1 MQSGEMCYVEYA
13 GFPGVVHG
21 RLLLALVEHQDWIIL
36 TPDRDVYCESM
47 DPANPDL
54 SLFFH
59 IPDGSLP
66 PGVPPIQIYS
76 FGGMAANEYAQLMV
90 EGRRE
95 RDAEMAR
102 RGLAGPPGAPGAVA
116 AVAGV
121 AVPPGDDDEEIWVL
135 AEMLPG
141 HQIGEVVARDPGAP
155 TEDSRCLIKLRDSS
169 NVEHVVLAAKVRRG
183 ELDVFCEGRIKL
195 ARESISCAGDDRQ
208 AADDV
213 RTLSIQYGANG
224 ERSRS
229 FRRSVEEMQ
238 LVEFDD
244 YPFTLRTCQDYLKAV
259 AGIGECCYAQHL
271 AWVQQSKIPEGDRA
285 IYEDEVLSKVV
296 DTAIRY
302 DGLNIVNLA
311 SFEMIVRRK
320 QLLAEAHV
328 ANPGAPSY
336 EAADYFM
343 GQKYRPGG
351 GIVVPALT
359 QQVAQQ
365 MHEESQVMKEKRK
378 LLQAKGAGRKGKN
391 PQPSQDTSGGG
402 AKK

>member
-1 MQSGEMCYVEYA
+1 M
-13 GFPGVVHG
+13 
-21 RLLLALVEHQDWIIL
+21 
-36 TPDRDVYCESM
+36 TPDRDIYCESM

-76 FGGMAANEYAQLMV
+76 FGGMTANEYAQFMV

-95 RDAEMAR
+95 RDAELAR
-102 RGLAGPPGAPGAVA
+102 RGLAGPPVAPIAVA
-116 AVAGV
+116 AGV
-121 AVPPGDDDEEIWVL
+121 GDDDEEIWVL
-135 AEMLPG
+135 AEMLAG
-141 HQIGEVVARDPGAP
+141 HQIGEVVVRDPGAP
-155 TEDSRCLIKLRDSS
+155 IEGSRSLIKLRDSS

-183 ELDVFCEGRIKL
+183 DLDAFCESRIKM
-195 ARESISCAGDDRQ
+195 ARESTSCAGDDRI

-238 LVEFDD
+238 QVEFDD

-378 LLQAKGAGRKGKN
+378 LMEAKGAGKKGKN
-391 PQPSQDTSGGG
+391 SQPSQDSAGGG